1 MAILKMKK
9 LRICGVSEEQTQL
22 IRQLQLLGSVEIGA
36 PCALTDTQGVQ
47 VFCAGDGKSADALLR
62 TSARLTSAL
71 ETLKHYETQKGGLF
85 AARPEKTIGELFSDE
100 AYAAALDTAQAVL
113 DAQDARSRLAA
124 EKSRLTAVRE
134 SFVPWQQLPLPLET
148 LGTQHTRILL
158 GTVPA
163 QTDLEALRAKVF
175 EAADEVQLEQIS
187 ADQQSL
193 YLLVFVHK
201 CAAEAVGA
209 ALREAGFALTTFDGV
224 QGTAAENIRRTDEA
238 IAACEQQDAEKL
250 AELTALAEQK
260 SALQLAFD
268 RCTQEISKAQAADRL
283 VHSEKTFCLG
293 GWVPCEDVGKLE
305 ALLSGFC
312 CAWEL
317 TDPAPEE
324 YPDVPVKL
332 KNNKLTW
339 PLNMVT
345 EMYSLPAYDG
355 VDPNPLMAPFFIL
368 FYGIMMADMGYGLLM
383 ILASI
388 IITKKSRP
396 KGTSGQMFGLMFS
409 CGISTFLMGALTGG
423 FFGDFLPQL
432 VGIID
437 PDTTFKAL
445 PSLFTPLDDTI
456 TILIGA
462 MALGFVQIVTGMAIS
477 FVEKIK
483 KGQIM
488 DAIWE
493 ELTWWIV
500 FAGIACMAL
509 GVTNI
514 VLYVGLAMVV
524 VGSGWSAKGFGKVT
538 AIFGSVYNHV
548 TGYFGDIL
556 SYSRLMTLMLAGSVI
571 ASVFNTLGAIPGN
584 VVFFLIVSALGNGL
598 NFALNLLSCYVHDLR
613 LQCLEY
619 FGKFYQDGGKPF
631 EPLAI
636 NTKYVDIQS

>member
-71 ETLKHYETQKGGLF
+71 ETLKHYETKKGGLF

-250 AELTALAEQK
+250 AELTALAAQK
-260 SALQLAFD
+260 PALQLAFD

-368 FYGIMMADMGYGLLM
+368 FYGIMMADMGYGILM

-388 IITKKSRP
+388 IITKKSHP
-396 KGTSGQMFGLMFS
+396 KGTSGHMFGLMFS

-493 ELTWWIV
+493 ELTWWVV

-584 VVFFLIVSALGNGL
+584 VVFFLLVSVAGNGL